1 MSKPLM
7 QACTVADMSIEYD
20 WCTFAHEWLM
30 TKSSEFAEKFD
41 KAGFVAGCGG
51 CTLFLLIF
59 YLDHLNRPPL
69 SWNEFPRI
77 GVWTTEH
84 VFLARDLDK
93 KETDDYGKLSSLDIA
108 YGEPHPRLTRD
119 KITPI
124 SQEDEDEDCEDTRL
138 VNNIMK
144 LITPYLERLEEKI
157 DKLQTARD
165 NTRPFGFPI
174 HDQFHIHSPAHH
186 FADDIQD
193 LDLGLNQP
201 FTSLEQLGSPRIINP
216 TSQRT
221 QTEQQEINKKM
232 AAVDD
237 MLHIDNHH
245 QVSVTDVIGKVAN
258 ESLQSVLAQRHEEYH
273 ANNENDPG
281 NNKELNQDDLLT
293 SKELNEDARD
303 NDEELN
309 EDARDNEEAAAGGG
323 GPRRRRSLGHRT
335 HIPSAAVFS
344 GDFVSGTNQRVTGPV
359 NDITAFVKRWK
370 DLRDEANPGQ
380 VMITCDG
387 RSATQRD
394 CYGVL
399 HTRAR
404 VSADYVRMASEMY
417 MKKWAMDYEGKS
429 RRIMLDPTFAVI
441 TP

>member
-1 MSKPLM
+1 MV
-7 QACTVADMSIEYD
+7 Q
-20 WCTFAHEWLM
+20 
-30 TKSSEFAEKFD
+30 
-41 KAGFVAGCGG
+41 
-51 CTLFLLIF
+51 
-59 YLDHLNRPPL
+59 
-69 SWNEFPRI
+69 
-77 GVWTTEH
+77 
-84 VFLARDLDK
+84 
-93 KETDDYGKLSSLDIA
+93 
-108 YGEPHPRLTRD
+108 
-119 KITPI
+119 
-124 SQEDEDEDCEDTRL
+124 
-138 VNNIMK
+138 IMK

-370 DLRDEANPGQ
+370 DLRDEA
-380 VMITCDG
+380 
-387 RSATQRD
+387 
-394 CYGVL
+394 
-399 HTRAR
+399 
-404 VSADYVRMASEMY
+404 
-417 MKKWAMDYEGKS
+417 K
-429 RRIMLDPTFAVI
+429 
-441 TP
+441 